1 MFSLFN
7 LALSKIRITNNSSR
21 FATLGSFGL
30 QWFCVYGAMRWL
42 LYCVAHYLIGRY
54 VKRGIMEL
62 RAFIKESIKDIMGGV
77 HDAQLE
83 IEYGEVVPKSSTK
96 LSVIETGLT
105 SIQAIDFEVSVNVVE
120 NAGSEAKLNVVAA
133 VVNGGVKGNSSN
145 SSGHTATLSF
155 KVPVKM
161 PVHNQSKSDTE

>member
-1 MFSLFN
+1 MPRG
-7 LALSKIRITNNSSR
+7 I
-21 FATLGSFGL
+21 FGL
-30 QWFCVYGAMRWL
+30 RKVGLYGIRPL
-42 LYCVAHYLIGRY
+42 TRRY
-54 VKRGIMEL
+54 VKRGFMEL

-77 HDAQLE
+77 YDAQLE